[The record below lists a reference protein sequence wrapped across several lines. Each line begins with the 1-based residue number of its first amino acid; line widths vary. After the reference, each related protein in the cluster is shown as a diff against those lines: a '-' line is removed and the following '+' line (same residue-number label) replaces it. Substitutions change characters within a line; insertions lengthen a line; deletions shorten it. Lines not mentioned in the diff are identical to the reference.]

1 MLCLAEVPAEHDEV
15 RDGGDAV
22 RAAVRFGP
30 LLPSRLP
37 MASRKIS
44 PKARVT
50 MAR

>member
-1 MLCLAEVPAEHDEV
+1 MAGMPFGPLV
-15 RDGGDAV
+15 RL
-22 RAAVRFGP
+22 GP

-37 MASRKIS
+37 MESRKIS